1 MLTYADACSNVLTYM
16 YLGKV
21 LVIIKGKDEQRE
33 KARKLV
39 MLSAEAEDADAER
52 PLAPAGMLT
61 YAHVCSLMLTYAQ
74 RRS

>member
-1 MLTYADACSNVLTYM
+1 M
-16 YLGKV
+16 GKV

-33 KARKLV
+33 AARKLV

-61 YAHVCSLMLTYAQ
+61 CAHVCSRMLTYAQ

>member
-1 MLTYADACSNVLTYM
+1 MLTYADSCSSVLTYM
-16 YLGKV
+16 YMGKV

-52 PLAPAGMLT
+52 PLAPAGMR
-61 YAHVCSLMLTYAQ
+61 MLTYAQ